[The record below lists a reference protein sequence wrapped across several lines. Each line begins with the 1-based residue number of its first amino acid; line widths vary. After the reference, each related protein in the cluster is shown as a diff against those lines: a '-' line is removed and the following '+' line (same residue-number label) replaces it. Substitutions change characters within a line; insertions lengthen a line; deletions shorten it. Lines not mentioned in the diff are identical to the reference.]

1 VFISAV
7 LFVFWKFTSGK
18 LSGNREHTMNAQMRH
33 VLSSQDGMTDLA
45 RKRFLIVEDDPDIAQ
60 LISLHLG
67 DLNAD
72 ISVVSDGLEGL
83 NRAISEDWSAILLDL
98 QLPSMDGLELCRAI
112 RTTEPAVP
120 LMMVTSR
127 STELD
132 RVLGLEIGADD
143 YLVKPFSV
151 AELKARVKALLR
163 RSSQTNAPKPQSNS
177 LQYLDLT
184 LDSSSRKAELGG
196 ESLDLTAKEFDL
208 LWFFASHPGM
218 VFKRGELL
226 DKVWGYGHEGY
237 EHTVNSHI
245 NRLRSK
251 LEKDSSKPIYI
262 KTIWGV
268 GYRFGE

>member
-1 VFISAV
+1 
-7 LFVFWKFTSGK
+7 
-18 LSGNREHTMNAQMRH
+18 MNVQMGQN
-33 VLSSQDGMTDLA
+33 LPSSEALQA
-45 RKRFLIVEDDPDIAQ
+45 ASRKRFLIVEDDPDIAQ
-60 LISLHLG
+60 LMAMHLG

-72 ISVVSDGLEGL
+72 ISVASDGLDGL
-83 NRAISEDWSAILLDL
+83 NKATNESWNAILLDL
-98 QLPSMDGLELCRAI
+98 QLPGMDGLDLCRAI
-112 RTTEPAVP
+112 RANEPAVP

-163 RSSQTNAPKPQSNS
+163 RSSQFNESKPQHST
-177 LQYLDLT
+177 LQYMDLA
-184 LDSSSRKAELGG
+184 LDSTSRKAMLADETI
-196 ESLDLTAKEFDL
+196 ELTAKEFDL
-208 LWFFASHPGM
+208 LWFFASQPGT

-226 DKVWGYGHEGY
+226 DKIWGYGHEGY

-251 LEKDSSKPIYI
+251 LEKDSSNPVYI
-262 KTIWGV
+262 KTVWGV

>member
-1 VFISAV
+1 MSVQANLEMQRIEDVA
-7 LFVFWKFTSGK
+7 
-18 LSGNREHTMNAQMRH
+18 LS
-33 VLSSQDGMTDLA
+33 VK
-45 RKRFLIVEDDPDIAQ
+45 KRFLIVEDDPDIAE
-60 LISLHLG
+60 LMVLHLG

-72 ISVVSDGLEGL
+72 ISVVSGGIEGL
-83 NRAISEDWSAILLDL
+83 QEARSGEWDAIVLDL
-98 QLPSMDGLELCRAI
+98 QLPGLDGLDLCRAI
-112 RTTEPAVP
+112 RSTEPFVP
-120 LMMVTSR
+120 VMMVTSR

-151 AELKARVKALLR
+151 AELKARMKALLR
-163 RSSQTNAPKPQSNS
+163 RSKQQELPKSKLNKLNYWQLS
-177 LQYLDLT
+177 LEADSRKVT
-184 LDSSSRKAELGG
+184 LDGQIIS
-196 ESLDLTAKEFDL
+196 LTAKEFDL
-208 LWFFASHPGM
+208 LWFFVSQPGK

-251 LEKDSSKPIYI
+251 LAKDASAPEYI
-262 KTIWGV
+262 KTVWGV

>member
-1 VFISAV
+1 MNSQAS
-7 LFVFWKFTSGK
+7 LSTTSIEGVH
-18 LSGNREHTMNAQMRH
+18 LA
-33 VLSSQDGMTDLA
+33 A

-60 LISLHLG
+60 LMSMHLS
-67 DLNAD
+67 DLNVD
-72 ISVVSDGLEGL
+72 IAVVGDGLEGL
-83 NRAISEDWSAILLDL
+83 AKARSESWSAILLDL
-98 QLPSMDGLELCRAI
+98 QLPGMDGLDLCREI
-112 RTTEPAVP
+112 RANEPAVP

-163 RSSQTNAPKPQSNS
+163 RASQTATKPPQEKLIHYRDLS
-177 LQYLDLT
+177 LDA
-184 LDSSSRKAELGG
+184 SSRKALLAGNALE
-196 ESLDLTAKEFDL
+196 LTAKEFDL
-208 LWFFASHPGM
+208 LWFFASQPGT

-245 NRLRSK
+245 NRLRAK
-251 LEKDSSKPIYI
+251 LERDTAKPEYI
-262 KTIWGV
+262 MTVWGV